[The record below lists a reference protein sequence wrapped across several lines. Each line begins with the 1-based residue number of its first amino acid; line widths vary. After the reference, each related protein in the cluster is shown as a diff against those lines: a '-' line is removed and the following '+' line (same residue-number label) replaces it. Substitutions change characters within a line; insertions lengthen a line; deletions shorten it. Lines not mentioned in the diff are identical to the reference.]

1 MNILKSIWSN
11 FIAAS
16 FAMIGGSLVHLL
28 VWGEHLKGAAPA
40 WLLVFF
46 LFFQTVDII
55 KWGTSKFRGN
65 T

>member
-16 FAMIGGSLVHLL
+16 LAMIGAALVHLL
-28 VWGEHLKGAAPA
+28 VWGEYLRGAATA

-46 LFFQTVDII
+46 VVFLTIDVI
-55 KWGTSKFRGN
+55 KWGVSKIRGN
-65 T
+65 V

>member
-16 FAMIGGSLVHLL
+16 LAMIGAALVHLL
-28 VWGEHLKGAAPA
+28 VWGEYLKGASTA

-46 LFFQTVDII
+46 VVFVTIDLVKWTV
-55 KWGTSKFRGN
+55 SKYRGDV
-65 T
+65 